1 MAAREPRRVTGARRE
16 PAAACRPD
24 RGAGL
29 VGCRLSPCC
38 SYEDCCLKYTKEI
51 KSSVKK
57 RVISYRRQEQDGGC
71 NLPAIVFKL
80 KSGRQFCAKPG
91 EKWVQDLQKKI
102 HKHPKHPKH

>member
-1 MAAREPRRVTGARRE
+1 MRFNLLFFFLLLGV
-16 PAAACRPD
+16 
-24 RGAGL
+24 L
-29 VGCRLSPCC
+29 YLSLAQG